1 MKVEEVQIIQ
11 IEPTSH
17 CNALCPHCPRFNVIV
32 DDVFKSDGTLHPDL
46 TLGHIDIESVIR
58 NLELHNMPLL
68 KKVNLSGDKGDPCMH
83 PKIDQLI
90 DAFASLP
97 VEPLIM
103 LNTNGS
109 IRNTKWWS
117 DLARKNYKHLGVV
130 FSIDGLEDT
139 NHLYRVG
146 LNYNTIMKNTS
157 AFINAGGHAI
167 WKMLI
172 FKHNQHQIEQAKTLA
187 KELGFAEFRVVL
199 AHQRSKGLDQWPVE
213 FMGNTHYLSPA
224 TSQVREQ
231 TFYFRNTLKQQS
243 YNVSEEKICP
253 YLVQGHIYITHQHHI
268 VPCCMM
274 HFDTELK
281 YFGRDQLL
289 ELTEGFDNQ
298 DISKLPLSVIFEQPF
313 FKNKLLDSFKSG
325 KLQNTC
331 EKSCKSQIEHNLAD
345 ISRVL

>member
-1 MKVEEVQIIQ
+1 MKVEEVQTIQ

-17 CNALCPHCPRFNVIV
+17 CNALCPHCPRFDVTI

-46 TLGHIDIESVIR
+46 TLDHIDIDAVIK

-68 KKVNLSGDKGDPCMH
+68 QKVQLCGDKGDPCMH

-90 DAFASLP
+90 DTFASLDSN
-97 VEPLIM
+97 PLIM

-117 DLARKNYKHLGVV
+117 NLAKKNYKNFGVV
-130 FSIDGLEDT
+130 FSIDGLADT

-167 WKMLI
+167 WKMII
-172 FKHNQHQIEQAKTLA
+172 FKHNEHQIEQAKILA
-187 KELGFAEFRVVL
+187 EKLGFAEFRVVL
-199 AHQRSKGLDQWPVE
+199 AHQRFKGLDQWPVE
-213 FMGNTHYLSPA
+213 FMGKTHYLSPTA
-224 TSQVREQ
+224 SDVREQ
-231 TFYFRNTLKQQS
+231 TFYFKNTLKKPFYS
-243 YNVSEEKICP
+243 TSKEKICP
-253 YLVQGHIYITHQHHI
+253 NLNHGNIYITHQHHI
-268 VPCCMM
+268 IPCCMM

-281 YFGRDQLL
+281 YPGRDQLL

-325 KLQNTC
+325 KLQHTC
-331 EKSCKSQIEHNLAD
+331 EKSCKSQIENNLAN
-345 ISRVL
+345 ISRLV